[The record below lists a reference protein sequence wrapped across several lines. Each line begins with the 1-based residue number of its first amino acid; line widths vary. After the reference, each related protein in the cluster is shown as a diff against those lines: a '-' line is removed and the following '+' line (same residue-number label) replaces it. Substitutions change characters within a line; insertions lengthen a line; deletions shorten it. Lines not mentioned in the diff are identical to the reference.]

1 LSSQRT
7 TLHRKH
13 QQQQQ
18 QQQNH
23 YYFQGQGQLP
33 KIRQKQQRRRI
44 ATTTT
49 TLYAAIPLNSDAI
62 PLNSDNAY
70 DLEDGV
76 RTSASESESESPA
89 FIIETLSKTP
99 PSSDEIFRT
108 ISDLCIDVF
117 FKELLDPSG
126 NGNIK

>member
-7 TLHRKH
+7 TLHRK

-49 TLYAAIPLNSDAI
+49 TLYAAIPLNSD
-62 PLNSDNAY
+62 NAY

-76 RTSASESESESPA
+76 RTSASESESESESPA